1 MDAVFSSIS
10 SDTEVIAVDDCS
22 SDSSSGIL
30 KEFPCKVITMAENSG
45 PAASRNA
52 GAENSSGETLIFL
65 DSDVLVFPES
75 MSCVSDFF
83 ERNNKVHAIQGIYD
97 MESEKANL
105 PTLARDYFK
114 FHKLSK
120 LKQDEILGINSFC
133 FAIRKE
139 VFDEVGGFNEKIKTA
154 ASEDTDFAMRL
165 AGSGYKILLEKNLKV
180 RHLKSYSL
188 PGLLGVDFYK
198 AKAKMKLILRRRGEG
213 KAPVTISLN
222 RFRDVIPEII
232 SVFISPLFFL
242 SAGLSIFYG
251 KLFALFSLCALAFF
265 WALNYDYFSMIC
277 KNRGYFI
284 SLGCFFIFLFEMSFY
299 FSGII
304 AALIEYIVFR
314 RRY

>member
-1 MDAVFSSIS
+1 MDAVFSSIP

-22 SDSSSGIL
+22 SDSSAGIL
-30 KEFPCKVITMAENSG
+30 KEFPCKIITIAENSG

-52 GAENSSGETLIFL
+52 GAGNSSGEVLLFL

-75 MSCVSDFF
+75 LSCVSDLF
-83 ERNNKVHAIQGIYD
+83 ERNNKVHIIQGIYD
-97 MESEKANL
+97 RESEKANL

-139 VFDEVGGFNEKIKTA
+139 VFDKVGGFNEKIKTA

-180 RHLKSYSL
+180 RHLKRYSFS
-188 PGLLGVDFYK
+188 GLLGADFYK
-198 AKAKMKLILRRRGEG
+198 SKAKMKLILRKRSEG

-251 KLFALFSLCALAFF
+251 RLFALFALCALVFF
-265 WALNYDYFSMIC
+265 GALNYDYFSMIG

-284 SLGCFFIFLFEMSFY
+284 SLGCFFIFLSEMSFY
-299 FSGII
+299 FLGVL
-304 AALIEYIVFR
+304 AALVEYIIFR